1 MNKKIIV
8 GSLVCAL
15 LILASLGVACASTKT
30 VTVGLTQPGAT
41 VTSPAITTTLP
52 AVTVTLPSGVTTIPA
67 TTITVPAVVN
77 TVPAITVL
85 PPAAYGPSG
94 FLPDKP
100 SNITQHASLM
110 ADLKG
115 DCLTCHGA
123 QASNQ
128 FPIAASWNGAAWNS
142 TAYTGYY
149 YVIAGSLQDHT
160 GRTVDQCLTCHVVV
174 S

>member
-1 MNKKIIV
+1 MKSGTLKV
-8 GSLVCAL
+8 LSVL
-15 LILASLGVACASTKT
+15 LILSVLAAGACAKTTT
-30 VTVGLTQPGAT
+30 VTMPLTQPPT
-41 VTSPAITTTLP
+41 TITSPAITTTMP

-77 TVPAITVL
+77 TVPAATIL

-100 SNITQHASLM
+100 SNITQHAALM
-110 ADLKG
+110 ANLKG
-115 DCLTCHGA
+115 DCLTCHGP
-123 QASNQ
+123 QASQQ
-128 FPIAASWNGAAWNS
+128 FPMAPSWKGSAWGS
-142 TAYTGYY
+142 AAYTGYY

-160 GRTVDQCLTCHVVV
+160 GRTADQCLTCHAVV

>member
-1 MNKKIIV
+1 MKTITLKV
-8 GSLVCAL
+8 LSVLLLLALSLV
-15 LILASLGVACASTKT
+15 GACSKTTT
-30 VTVGLTQPGAT
+30 VTVPLTQPAT
-41 VTSPAITTTLP
+41 TITSPAITTTLP
-52 AVTVTLPSGVTTIPA
+52 ATTVTLPSGVTTIPA
-67 TTITVPAVVN
+67 TTITVPAVTN
-77 TVPAITVL
+77 TVPAVTVL

-100 SNITQHASLM
+100 SNITQHAALM
-110 ADLKG
+110 SDLTG

-128 FPIAASWNGAAWNS
+128 FPMAPSWKGSAWGS
-142 TAYTGYY
+142 AAYTGYY

-160 GRTVDQCLTCHVVV
+160 GRTADQCLTCHAVV